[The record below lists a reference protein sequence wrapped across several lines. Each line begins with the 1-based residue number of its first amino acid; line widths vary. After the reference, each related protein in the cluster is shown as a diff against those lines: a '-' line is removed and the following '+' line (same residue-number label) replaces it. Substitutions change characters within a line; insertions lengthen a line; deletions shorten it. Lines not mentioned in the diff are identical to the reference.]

1 MNPNNNATSPSLY
14 ENLYSSIDPIL
25 NSCSLLP
32 QITKAHHLAHTAS
45 TLISK
50 NVITAASLL
59 LQSST
64 EFLSLSQQLGTQTSL
79 GSSFLLLA
87 NSHAKTA
94 KMLSH
99 IIAAD
104 RKIDQIVQSST
115 STTTA
120 APNPTR
126 LNNLLSIRAAV
137 REGVGNFH
145 VSGED
150 SLSASQFMDMGTLRA
165 SRSQFPHT
173 IPKKR
178 VHQLFTSTPAPS
190 PAPSSAPSPAP
201 SPAPTLTPITP
212 SNNAIDAMMLLEQE
226 LQRLDAVPS
235 LSSPSPLPPLFKFPA
250 RRKFF
255 CRSELEI

>member
-99 IIAAD
+99 IIAKRKTAD

-190 PAPSSAPSPAP
+190 PAPS
-201 SPAPTLTPITP
+201 PAPTPTPITP